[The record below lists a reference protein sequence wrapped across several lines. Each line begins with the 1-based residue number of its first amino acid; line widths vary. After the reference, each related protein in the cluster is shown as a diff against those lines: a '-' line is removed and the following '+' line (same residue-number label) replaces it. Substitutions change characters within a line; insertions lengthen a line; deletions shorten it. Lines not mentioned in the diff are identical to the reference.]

1 MVIFLFVSAAVVHPR
16 ILNWWAAILSRYARR
31 PYRELRIRWITLAVI
46 WLSYFLVWS
55 LLGLGL
61 AFFVAGV
68 MAFPPQH
75 FPRFAGDYVASM
87 IASIFAIVAPAG
99 MGVRDGVFGLLLSR
113 MMPVG
118 TAFTVALAVRLWV
131 TVVELAWLALAQAMP
146 SPTVAAVRS
155 KLKSG
160 R

>member
-1 MVIFLFVSAAVVHPR
+1 
-16 ILNWWAAILSRYARR
+16 
-31 PYRELRIRWITLAVI
+31 
-46 WLSYFLVWS
+46 
-55 LLGLGL
+55 
-61 AFFVAGV
+61 
-68 MAFPPQH
+68 
-75 FPRFAGDYVASM
+75 
-87 IASIFAIVAPAG
+87 
-99 MGVRDGVFGLLLSR
+99 

-146 SPTVAAVRS
+146 SPTVAVVRS